1 MIRFVMAVFIICP
14 FTSPSAQKRKTL
26 MKNTNKE
33 LRTNHEDNLTPRG
46 LERRVKRYLASQ
58 PCNFFA
64 ITVPGFEQIL
74 MQEVAALPDVSH
86 VTATDGGVEFTGAFD
101 TVYFANMQL
110 RTANRVLMRIDS
122 FTARSYPELYNK
134 AKRIKWEIYSGFQTD
149 IAFSVSSVSSRL
161 HHTENIENAVFDSMK
176 EVMESLGVAIKKEK
190 YTAIKYHIRFHDDQC
205 TISIDSSGELL
216 YRRGY
221 RTEVAHAPIRETTAS
236 ALLLAC
242 ECYNYPVIAD
252 PMCGSGTFLLEAQ
265 LITDRISPG
274 LSRSFAFETW
284 PSFMESKYFRLKK
297 NVLADCKQSTCTLVG
312 SDISD
317 IAVNAAIINCQQ
329 AGSAERI
336 SFMQKDFFT
345 FNTDDVYGLKGLII
359 SNLPYGKR
367 VGENTALHA
376 LYKNIGKHLKKHCK
390 GWHYG
395 FVTAERAFP
404 SISGLPVSIEIRFV
418 NGGIPVTFFSGEIK

>member
-1 MIRFVMAVFIICP
+1 
-14 FTSPSAQKRKTL
+14 
-26 MKNTNKE
+26 MKNINKE
-33 LRTNHEDNLTPRG
+33 LHSMNQESRITDHESNLTPRG
-46 LERRVKRYLASQ
+46 LERRIKRYLTSQ
-58 PCNFFA
+58 PCTFFA

-74 MQEVAALPDVSH
+74 MKEVQALPDVCDAVCTS
-86 VTATDGGVEFTGAFD
+86 GGVEFKGPLD

-134 AKRIKWEIYSGFQTD
+134 AKRINWEIYSGFQTD
-149 IAFSVSSVSSRL
+149 IAFSVSSSSSRL

-176 EVMESLGVAIKKEK
+176 EVMHSLGVAIKKEK
-190 YTAIKYHIRFHDDQC
+190 HAAIKYHIRFLDDQC

-242 ECYNYPVIAD
+242 ECYKYPIIAD

-265 LITDRISPG
+265 MITDSISPG

-284 PSFMESKYFRLKK
+284 PSFMESKYIRLRK
-297 NVLADCKQSTCTLVG
+297 NLQEGYIQSERTLIG
-312 SDISD
+312 SDISET
-317 IAVNAAIINCQQ
+317 AVNAAIVNGQQ
-329 AGSAERI
+329 SGFAERI
-336 SFMQKDFFT
+336 AFIQKDFFK
-345 FNTDDVYGLKGLII
+345 FNTDSVFGANGLII

-367 VGENTALHA
+367 VGESIALHA
-376 LYKNIGKHLKKHCK
+376 LYKNIGKHLKKYCK

-395 FVTAERAFP
+395 FVTADKAFP
-404 SISGLPVSIEIRFV
+404 SISGLPVSKEICFV
-418 NGGIPVTFFSGEIK
+418 NGGIPVTFFSGEIC